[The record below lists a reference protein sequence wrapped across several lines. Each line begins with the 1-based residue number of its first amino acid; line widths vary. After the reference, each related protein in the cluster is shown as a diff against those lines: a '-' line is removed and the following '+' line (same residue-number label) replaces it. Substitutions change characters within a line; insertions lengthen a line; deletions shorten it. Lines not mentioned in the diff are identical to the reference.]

1 MANESS
7 EPAKGPPLPPGPP
20 RPPGPLSRRPLLKF
34 GLLAAG
40 LALAGYLG
48 TKSPRDQHVTLVLG
62 TAADRVIGLEIQY
75 LAADGELA
83 RDARM
88 AFEPGAAPR
97 VVSHAPHLSDG
108 DYTLRID
115 LDTRE
120 GRRSTERRV
129 TLGGGTTQIDLAGVL
144 TPAPRT
150 TP

>member
-1 MANESS
+1 MGS
-7 EPAKGPPLPPGPP
+7 EPPPEAP
-20 RPPGPLSRRPLLKF
+20 RRGPLSRRPFLKYGVLAL
-34 GLLAAG
+34 GLGLAA
-40 LALAGYLG
+40 YLG

-62 TAADRVIGLEIQY
+62 SAAERVIGLEIQY
-75 LAADGELA
+75 IAADGEIA

-88 AFEPGAAPR
+88 AFENGSAPR
-97 VVSHAPHLSDG
+97 VVSHAPQLADG

-115 LDTRE
+115 VDTRE

-129 TLGGGTTQIDLAGVL
+129 TLGGGTTQIDLAGAL